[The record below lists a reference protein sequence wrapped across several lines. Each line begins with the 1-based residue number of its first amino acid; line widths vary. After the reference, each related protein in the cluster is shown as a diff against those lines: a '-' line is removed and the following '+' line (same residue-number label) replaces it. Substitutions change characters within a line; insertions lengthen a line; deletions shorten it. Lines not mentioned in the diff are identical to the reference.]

1 MNTEQI
7 VDLIVQ
13 LAAVIIPIAVA
24 ALVPLARRY
33 IASLEAEA
41 EMRLGHQR
49 YWFAQQAVEKIVQ
62 GVEQAAGLN
71 DMNNEQKKAAA
82 VVLLDEICDRHGIPL
97 SAQQLEVLIEA
108 AVKAM
113 NGKSEKSDKKLVP
126 IGV

>member
-7 VDLIVQ
+7 VDLIVR

-24 ALVPLARRY
+24 ALVPLAKRY

-62 GVEQAAGLN
+62 GVEQQSGLAN
-71 DMNNEQKKAAA
+71 MNGEQKKAAA
-82 VVLLDEICDRHGIPL
+82 VILLDEICDRHGIPL
-97 SAQQLEVLIEA
+97 SGQQLEVLIEA

-113 NGKSEKSDKKLVP
+113 NGKESVTDGGKT
-126 IGV
+126 